1 MVLLQ
6 PLLSLQKIILQGVGA
21 INKKPH
27 ECEVIVIF
35 IFLIITL
42 NGFYW
47 PIYIFLTDLIGKTNN
62 TSNIKLN

>member
-1 MVLLQ
+1 MGLSSNLQ
-6 PLLSLQKIILQGVGA
+6 IITLQYLWGYKQT
-21 INKKPH
+21 H